1 MSVTTLMTEI
11 LNLPNVAPWLVIAV
25 LLGAGAG
32 AMLQHQLRASHWRQR
47 LQQARDEGVAE
58 ATQAALQR
66 EQTLTAQHAQLA
78 QSNTAL
84 QTQVD
89 MQDKQL
95 LEQGQQL
102 QNAEQQLS
110 KSGAEL
116 AASHARMEEVQRGFA
131 EKEQVFT
138 KNSAMLKQEFELLAK
153 QVLDQQESKQQQ
165 SLQLMLK
172 PFREQIGDFKQRVEE
187 VHKNDVK
194 ERASLLTEM
203 QNLQKASERINAE
216 AENLT
221 KALKG
226 DKKLQGNWGELV
238 LERVLEESGLRKD
251 HEYFLQF
258 SSRDEAGQLKRP
270 DVLIR
275 LPEGKDVIIDA
286 KVTLNA
292 YEQALACD
300 DEQQRD
306 LLLRQHLADLRN
318 QIKRL
323 SSQDYDQL
331 PDVRSLDFVLL
342 FVPIESAFSLA
353 MELDPGMFTAAFEKR
368 IMLVSPTT
376 LMLALR
382 IINNL
387 WRVEKQNKNAL
398 EIAQRAGAMYDKLA
412 GVVEEVERL
421 GKQLAT
427 VQGTYDNVYSRLARG
442 KGNLVRQVETVR
454 SLGANSKKVI
464 APGLIESASDDA

>member
-1 MSVTTLMTEI
+1 MTE
-11 LNLPNVAPWLVIAV
+11 LLTTSNLLPWV
-25 LLGAGAG
+25 LLAATIGCALGAA
-32 AMLQHQLRASHWRQR
+32 LQHVLRARSWALRMQK
-47 LQQARDEGVAE
+47 ARDEGAAE
-58 ATQAALQR
+58 SADKALVREQELAEQQSQMAQNNAAL
-66 EQTLTAQHAQLA
+66 LA
-78 QSNTAL
+78 Q
-84 QTQVD
+84 VE
-89 MQDKQL
+89 MQSKQL
-95 LEQGQQL
+95 QEQGQEL
-102 QNAEQQLS
+102 QNVNQLLA
-110 KSGAEL
+110 KSRSDL
-116 AASHARMEEVQRGFA
+116 AGSQARMQEMQRGFA
-131 EKEQVFT
+131 EKEEVFA

-203 QNLQKASERINAE
+203 QNLQKASERINTE

-258 SSRDEAGQLKRP
+258 S
-270 DVLIR
+270 IR

-286 KVTLNA
+286 KVTLIA
-292 YEQALACD
+292 YEQALASED
-300 DEQQRD
+300 DQQREA
-306 LLLRQHLADLRN
+306 LLRQHLMDLRN

-323 SSQDYDQL
+323 SDQDYDHL

-342 FVPIESAFSLA
+342 FVPIESAFTLA
-353 MELDPGMFTAAFEKR
+353 MEMDPTMFTAAFEQR

-387 WRVEKQNKNAL
+387 WRVEKQNKNAQ

-412 GVVEEVERL
+412 GVVEEVDRL

-427 VQGTYDNVYSRLARG
+427 VQGTYDNVYSRLASG

-454 SLGANSKKVI
+454 SLGANAKKAI
-464 APGLIESASDDA
+464 APSMIENASDNE

>member
-1 MSVTTLMTEI
+1 MIEVFATSNSL
-11 LNLPNVAPWLVIAV
+11 PWLLLAALFGGAAGWALRHFSGASKWAQKLEQAHAQGAIEAAQESAV
-25 LLGAGAG
+25 LKE
-32 AMLQHQLRASHWRQR
+32 QHAEQLSDISQR
-47 LQQARDEGVAE
+47 N
-58 ATQAALQR
+58 AALAAQTEMQAQQLA
-66 EQTLTAQHAQLA
+66 EQT
-78 QSNTAL
+78 
-84 QTQVD
+84 
-89 MQDKQL
+89 
-95 LEQGQQL
+95 QQL
-102 QNAEQQLS
+102 QHSEERLTKYQADY
-110 KSGAEL
+110 
-116 AASHARMEEVQRGFA
+116 AASQARMSEMQKGFA
-131 EKEQVFT
+131 EKEAVFAQ
-138 KNSAMLKQEFELLAK
+138 NSALLKKEFELLAK
-153 QVLDQQESKQQQ
+153 QVLDQQETKQQH

-172 PFREQIGDFKQRVEE
+172 PFREQIGEFKQRVED
-187 VHKNDVK
+187 VHKTDVK
-194 ERASLLTEM
+194 ERASLLNEM
-203 QNLQKASERINAE
+203 QNLQKASERINTE

-251 HEYFLQF
+251 HEYFVQF
-258 SSRDEAGQLKRP
+258 SARDEDGQLKRP

-286 KVTLNA
+286 KVTLSA
-292 YEQALACD
+292 YERALASE
-300 DEQQRD
+300 DENQREV
-306 LLLRQHLADLRN
+306 LLRQHLLDLRN

-353 MELDPGMFTAAFEKR
+353 MEMDPGMFTAAFEQR

-412 GVVEEVERL
+412 GVVEEVDKL
-421 GKQLAT
+421 GKQLTT
-427 VQGTYDNVYSRLARG
+427 VQGTYDNVHARLATG
-442 KGNLVRQVETVR
+442 KGNLVRQVETIKG
-454 SLGANSKKVI
+454 LGANTKKTI
-464 APGLIESASDDA
+464 ASSLLENAQDDD

>member
-1 MSVTTLMTEI
+1 MIEVFATSNFL
-11 LNLPNVAPWLVIAV
+11 PWL
-25 LLGAGAG
+25 LL
-32 AMLQHQLRASHWRQR
+32 
-47 LQQARDEGVAE
+47 
-58 ATQAALQR
+58 AALSGCASGWALRHYSSASKWAQKIEQAHAQGAIEAAQKFDVLKEQHAEQLSDISQR
-66 EQTLTAQHAQLA
+66 NAALAAQAEMQAQQLAEQT
-78 QSNTAL
+78 
-84 QTQVD
+84 
-89 MQDKQL
+89 
-95 LEQGQQL
+95 QQL
-102 QNAEQQLS
+102 QLS
-110 KSGAEL
+110 EERLTKYQADF
-116 AASHARMEEVQRGFA
+116 AASQARMNEMQKGFA
-131 EKEQVFT
+131 EKEAVFAQ
-138 KNSAMLKQEFELLAK
+138 NSALLKKEFELLAK
-153 QVLDQQESKQQQ
+153 QVLDQQETKQQH

-172 PFREQIGDFKQRVEE
+172 PFREQIGEFKQRVED
-187 VHKNDVK
+187 VHKTDVK
-194 ERASLLTEM
+194 ERASLLNEM
-203 QNLQKASERINAE
+203 QNLQKASERINTE

-251 HEYFLQF
+251 HEYFVQF
-258 SSRDEAGQLKRP
+258 SARDEDGQLKRP

-286 KVTLNA
+286 KVTLSA
-292 YEQALACD
+292 YERALASE
-300 DEQQRD
+300 DEDQREV
-306 LLLRQHLADLRN
+306 LLRQHLLDLRN

-353 MELDPGMFTAAFEKR
+353 MEMDPGMFTSAFEQR

-412 GVVEEVERL
+412 GVVEEVDKL
-421 GKQLAT
+421 GKQLTT
-427 VQGTYDNVYSRLARG
+427 VQGTYDNVHARLATG
-442 KGNLVRQVETVR
+442 KGNLVRQVETIKG
-454 SLGANSKKVI
+454 LGANTKKTI
-464 APGLIESASDDA
+464 ANSLLENAQDDD